1 MKIPVRDQKCVKE
14 RFAKINK
21 VAQNQLMRGMVCS
34 GSSTSTIIVKWR
46 QQEAGSGFFFLQKM
60 LHGVKESI
68 RAITNEAFLT

>member
-34 GSSTSTIIVKWR
+34 GSSSTIIVSVAS
-46 QQEAGSGFFFLQKM
+46 AGGRVGIFFSPENATRREGIYPCDNK
-60 LHGVKESI
+60 
-68 RAITNEAFLT
+68 

>member
-1 MKIPVRDQKCVKE
+1 MKIPLRDQKCVKE

-34 GSSTSTIIVKWR
+34 GSTCNYYSEVAS
-46 QQEAGSGFFFLQKM
+46 AGGRVGIFFLQKM

>member
-1 MKIPVRDQKCVKE
+1 MKIPVRDQKCVNE

-34 GSSTSTIIVKWR
+34 GSSSTIIVSVAS
-46 QQEAGSGFFFLQKM
+46 AGGRVGIFFLQKM